1 MTSIPRFLA
10 GPLALAAA
18 ARLGACD
25 RHETDRAAEVASP
38 LASKPAPAPTAAPPR
53 PAGCEVA
60 LPDEPPKTAL
70 PAADCPA
77 DPSSGPLPL
86 PRGWVTFPEAP
97 GAPRVAVEIAATE
110 RARERGLMFRVKLPD
125 DQGMIFDF
133 DDSAR
138 RQFWMRNTCIP
149 LDMLFIAAD
158 GRITGVLEQV
168 PPLDESPR
176 GVPCPVSHVLEVNA
190 GWTRAHGI
198 RPGQHVRIES

>member
-1 MTSIPRFLA
+1 M
-10 GPLALAAA
+10 
-18 ARLGACD
+18 
-25 RHETDRAAEVASP
+25 
-38 LASKPAPAPTAAPPR
+38 
-53 PAGCEVA
+53 
-60 LPDEPPKTAL
+60 PDEPPRNAS
-70 PAADCPA
+70 PATDCPV
-77 DPSSGPLPL
+77 DPTGPVPL
-86 PRGWVTFPEAP
+86 QRGWVSFPEAP
-97 GAPRVAVEIAATE
+97 GTPRVAVEIAGSE
-110 RARERGLMFRVKLPD
+110 RERERGLMFRRKLPD

-133 DDSAR
+133 EDSAP